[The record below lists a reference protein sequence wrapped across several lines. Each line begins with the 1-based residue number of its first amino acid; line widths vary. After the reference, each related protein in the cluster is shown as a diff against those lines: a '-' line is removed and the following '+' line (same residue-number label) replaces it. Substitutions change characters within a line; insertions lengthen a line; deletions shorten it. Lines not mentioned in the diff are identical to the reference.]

1 MVTQRRP
8 SRNRAAVGPFP
19 LSSISCG
26 GPNAYRSAR
35 RAPVASAT
43 RILPGSPLD
52 SSLLARFTVSP
63 QRSYANFRRPITPA
77 TARPEAIPRL
87 RGMARRV
94 SRKHGWLQENGDGTQ
109 TCLAGC
115 GQTFADFETAMNAE
129 PLRFEESRVVARLGG
144 RQRGRL
150 GKREAAVR

>member
-1 MVTQRRP
+1 MTQEAGLQEAEYAYER
-8 SRNRAAVGPFP
+8 
-19 LSSISCG
+19 IS
-26 GPNAYRSAR
+26 AERDAL
-35 RAPVASAT
+35 
-43 RILPGSPLD
+43 I
-52 SSLLARFTVSP
+52 
-63 QRSYANFRRPITPA
+63 
-77 TARPEAIPRL
+77 
-87 RGMARRV
+87 
-94 SRKHGWLQENGDGTQ
+94 RKGYCVHGWLQENGDGTQ